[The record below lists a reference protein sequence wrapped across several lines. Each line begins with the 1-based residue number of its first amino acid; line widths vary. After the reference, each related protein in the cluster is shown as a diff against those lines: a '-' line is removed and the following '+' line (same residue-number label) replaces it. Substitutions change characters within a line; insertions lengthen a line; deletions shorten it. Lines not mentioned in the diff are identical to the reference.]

1 MYLGVE
7 PYLRRS
13 AQSSRVVALTLSSQS
28 GALAAST
35 ALRAHA
41 LVNARLPPFE
51 CAEPLGQRLADPV
64 IHPLPCLFFTQ

>member
-28 GALAAST
+28 GALAASS
-35 ALRAHA
+35 ALRTPWSMRACRRSNVQNRWTNVW
-41 LVNARLPPFE
+41 LTP
-51 CAEPLGQRLADPV
+51 
-64 IHPLPCLFFTQ
+64 